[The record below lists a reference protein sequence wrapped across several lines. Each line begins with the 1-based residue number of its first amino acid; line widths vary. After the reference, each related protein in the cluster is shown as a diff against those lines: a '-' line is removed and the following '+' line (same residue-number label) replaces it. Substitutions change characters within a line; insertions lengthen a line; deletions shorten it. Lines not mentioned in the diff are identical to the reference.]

1 MTSNSMAYIEQQ
13 TLYVKFN
20 NSFHPLQ
27 IAMLKQLPLPVIL
40 KKVKATVKYVSSSAL
55 NYP

>member
-1 MTSNSMAYIEQQ
+1 MAYIEQQ
-13 TLYVKFN
+13 TLYVKFH